1 MQWMKALLLSG
12 TPPAFWTDHHQNLLH
27 HHHDQISQL
36 SSAQPPSQL
45 HHDQP
50 QQLQEQLPLQL
61 QEQLPLQLQ
70 PPDQLFARQPSS
82 LAQQSGSTIVEEI
95 VPIAEALPIASPFV
109 PRQDLGLKSLLQD
122 PSMHSS
128 PQRHVMPDPPESS
141 SRQMP
146 TGSGMAPDAEDSGLA
161 AQYLSGHIARTP
173 AAARQSAVQLSA
185 QQQQQQA
192 PKVQRLGKDQ
202 PQVQYQPQ
210 GRPKTTYSPSPTH
223 AVQSPAGPSQSPE
236 RQHQS
241 PGNMYKYLDQLP
253 GELVACRRILQYS
266 FVMEYFWQASPDQ
279 ARSVA
284 HTHCQSMQL
293 HCLPLRVI
301 TGA

>member
-61 QEQLPLQLQ
+61 Q

-109 PRQDLGLKSLLQD
+109 PRQDLGLKSLLRD

-161 AQYLSGHIARTP
+161 AQYLGGHIARTP

-185 QQQQQQA
+185 QQQQQQQA

-223 AVQSPAGPSQSPE
+223 PVQSPAGPSQSPE

>member
-36 SSAQPPSQL
+36 SSAQPPLQL

-50 QQLQEQLPLQL
+50 QQL

-161 AQYLSGHIARTP
+161 ARYLGGHIARTP

-185 QQQQQQA
+185 QQQQQQQA
-192 PKVQRLGKDQ
+192 PKVQRLCKD
-202 PQVQYQPQ
+202 QPQ
-210 GRPKTTYSPSPTH
+210 GRPKTTCGPSPTQ
-223 AVQSPAGPSQSPE
+223 AVQSPAGPSQAPE

-241 PGNMYKYLDQLP
+241 PKNMYEYLDQLP
-253 GELVACRRILQYS
+253 GELVACRRILRYS

-284 HTHCQSMQL
+284 HTHCQL